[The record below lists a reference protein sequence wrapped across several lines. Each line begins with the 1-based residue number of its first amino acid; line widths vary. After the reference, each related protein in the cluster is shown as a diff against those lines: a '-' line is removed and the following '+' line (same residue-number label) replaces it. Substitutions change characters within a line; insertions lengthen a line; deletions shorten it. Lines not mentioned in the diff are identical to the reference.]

1 MIFMD
6 LNVIE
11 KVLYACSDVH
21 NVKVV
26 DMTIF
31 REEEYQKI
39 IECDLSVAKQV
50 VPIVVAV
57 PQNWQR
63 TLIDIYIAQNMTFP
77 FIPHVDIKGKFCLF
91 ETEGVLIDQN
101 LGGIIL
107 QSIEKAKEIIED
119 GLART
124 NREDFIEEFESYWLQ
139 LPSIRLAKVD
149 VVGIQH
155 IGVVKYFTKTA
166 KRYKKESYAKYMQRA
181 KSGKIYVSQDPQKL
195 KHYYK
200 ENESVNIRNGV
211 YINIEVEDFLL
222 SLIHI

>member
-39 IECDLSVAKQV
+39 IECELSVAKQV

-57 PQNWQR
+57 PKNWQR
-63 TLIDIYIAQNMTFP
+63 TLIDIYIAQHMTFP
-77 FIPHVDIKGKFCLF
+77 FIPHVDIKGKICLF
-91 ETEGVLIDQN
+91 ETEGILIDQN
-101 LGGIIL
+101 LCGIIL
-107 QSIEKAKEIIED
+107 QSIERAKEIIED
-119 GLART
+119 GLAGT
-124 NREDFIEEFESYWLQ
+124 NREDFVEEFESYWLQ
-139 LPSIRLAKVD
+139 LPSIRFAKVD

-155 IGVVKYFTKTA
+155 ISIVKYFTKTT
-166 KRYKKESYAKYMQRA
+166 KRY
-181 KSGKIYVSQDPQKL
+181 IC
-195 KHYYK
+195 
-200 ENESVNIRNGV
+200 
-211 YINIEVEDFLL
+211 
-222 SLIHI
+222 

>member
-1 MIFMD
+1 MD

-119 GLART
+119 LIKSDIIKGTGEGLNLTEDMLRVIVICYRMALT
-124 NREDFIEEFESYWLQ
+124 NANNIYQ
-139 LPSIRLAKVD
+139 LAKTL
-149 VVGIQH
+149 G
-155 IGVVKYFTKTA
+155 GETK
-166 KRYKKESYAKYMQRA
+166 
-181 KSGKIYVSQDPQKL
+181 
-195 KHYYK
+195 
-200 ENESVNIRNGV
+200 
-211 YINIEVEDFLL
+211 
-222 SLIHI
+222 

>member
-1 MIFMD
+1 MD

-11 KVLYACSDVH
+11 KVLYACFDVH

-63 TLIDIYIAQNMTFP
+63 TLIDIYIAQHMTFP

-91 ETEGVLIDQN
+91 ETEGILIDQN
-101 LGGIIL
+101 LCGIIL
-107 QSIEKAKEIIED
+107 QSIERAKEIIED
-119 GLART
+119 GLAGT
-124 NREDFIEEFESYWLQ
+124 NREEFIEEFESYWLQ

-155 IGVVKYFTKTA
+155 IGVVKLTVGEGIKNL
-166 KRYKKESYAKYMQRA
+166 
-181 KSGKIYVSQDPQKL
+181 GKIFHLVVGNPHGVQYFIPCFAVRTLGCKS
-195 KHYYK
+195 
-200 ENESVNIRNGV
+200 ESHIDRHGRNANI
-211 YINIEVEDFLL
+211 
-222 SLIHI
+222 

>member
-1 MIFMD
+1 MD

-119 GLART
+119 ARCGFCGNADDAEKLT
-124 NREDFIEEFESYWLQ
+124 ENIKHFIL
-139 LPSIRLAKVD
+139 
-149 VVGIQH
+149 
-155 IGVVKYFTKTA
+155 
-166 KRYKKESYAKYMQRA
+166 KEIDSRRA
-181 KSGKIYVSQDPQKL
+181 LSS
-195 KHYYK
+195 
-200 ENESVNIRNGV
+200 SVRG
-211 YINIEVEDFLL
+211 DW
-222 SLIHI
+222 

>member
-1 MIFMD
+1 MD

-107 QSIEKAKEIIED
+107 EESILWQII
-119 GLART
+119 
-124 NREDFIEEFESYWLQ
+124 
-139 LPSIRLAKVD
+139 
-149 VVGIQH
+149 
-155 IGVVKYFTKTA
+155 
-166 KRYKKESYAKYMQRA
+166 
-181 KSGKIYVSQDPQKL
+181 L
-195 KHYYK
+195 KM
-200 ENESVNIRNGV
+200 
-211 YINIEVEDFLL
+211 D
-222 SLIHI
+222 

>member
-1 MIFMD
+1 MD

-63 TLIDIYIAQNMTFP
+63 TLIDIYIAQHMTFP

-91 ETEGVLIDQN
+91 ETEGILIDQN
-101 LGGIIL
+101 LCGIIL
-107 QSIEKAKEIIED
+107 QSIERAKEIIED
-119 GLART
+119 GLAGT

-155 IGVVKYFTKTA
+155 NVVT
-166 KRYKKESYAKYMQRA
+166 ESL
-181 KSGKIYVSQDPQKL
+181 KL
-195 KHYYK
+195 MDSRFKDLCTLGCGDQGTVD
-200 ENESVNIRNGV
+200 E
-211 YINIEVEDFLL
+211 
-222 SLIHI
+222 

>member
-1 MIFMD
+1 MD

-107 QSIEKAKEIIED
+107 QSIEKAKEIM
-119 GLART
+119 
-124 NREDFIEEFESYWLQ
+124 
-139 LPSIRLAKVD
+139 
-149 VVGIQH
+149 
-155 IGVVKYFTKTA
+155 
-166 KRYKKESYAKYMQRA
+166 KESPDLFIKDIAMMVGFSDQFYFSRIFHSITGMSPAEYIKN
-181 KSGKIYVSQDPQKL
+181 
-195 KHYYK
+195 YK
-200 ENESVNIRNGV
+200 NMDNYSE
-211 YINIEVEDFLL
+211 
-222 SLIHI
+222 

>member
-1 MIFMD
+1 MD

-166 KRYKKESYAKYMQRA
+166 KRYKKESYA
-181 KSGKIYVSQDPQKL
+181 
-195 KHYYK
+195 
-200 ENESVNIRNGV
+200 
-211 YINIEVEDFLL
+211 
-222 SLIHI
+222 